1 MRWESQQKVMAK
13 EMAMKKEML
22 MAREIVMILQGSD
35 FDRNM
40 AMRNNGLWSSSRDD
54 SQRKYTWRSS
64 HLDDPQHMTHGE
76 MMIHR
81 DGSMFLRYTHF
92 TDPNLISLGE
102 TWHSAENPS
111 HPTADKSRSV
121 LPRLLRRLV
130 EQRSGHWATAVF
142 LFRVSFSQGVGP
154 KSQAYPQLDPL
165 IGGSYNSSQKLSR
178 LLYSPRGSKG

>member
-1 MRWESQQKVMAK
+1 MRWESQQKVMTK

-22 MAREIVMILQGSD
+22 MAREIVTILQGSN

-54 SQRKYTWRSS
+54 SQRKFTWRSS

-76 MMIHR
+76 MMVHR
-81 DGSMFLRYTHF
+81 DGSIFLRYTHF

-102 TWHSAENPS
+102 TWHSGENPS
-111 HPTADKSRSV
+111 HPTAAKSRSV

-142 LFRVSFSQGVGP
+142 FSGQFSQSGP
-154 KSQAYPQLDPL
+154 KVTSYKQAYPQLDPL
-165 IGGSYNSSQKLSR
+165 IGGSYNSSQNI
-178 LLYSPRGSKG
+178 SPFV